1 MTTDSDDT
9 FKELRVDLEQ
19 EGQDLEWMLSRPR
32 IDETGQRP
40 QPETSLIFST
50 LNRTEF
56 LLDIVPHCLK
66 ASSVTF
72 QAGFV
77 CQLSSYSLPV
87 DVFQLEKVILAYYK
101 LSIIQLHQHLWSMYL
116 QSGSGELERSH
127 PFRRQHDATQLH
139 YWPVH
144 FLPLTIARAY
154 TKRFYYPSM
163 KHEQHL
169 ESVKQYL
176 SNLEEQRYEC
186 LTQYDAIQTTLQRQT
201 PDLIHHAENYVRQ
214 HALSSVNIYFET
226 MIGLLKYDYLN
237 RFIQLRWMKEKPTQ
251 EQVRTSRVDRF
262 RATFCVHL
270 R

>member
-1 MTTDSDDT
+1 
-9 FKELRVDLEQ
+9 
-19 EGQDLEWMLSRPR
+19 
-32 IDETGQRP
+32 
-40 QPETSLIFST
+40 
-50 LNRTEF
+50 
-56 LLDIVPHCLK
+56 
-66 ASSVTF
+66 
-72 QAGFV
+72 
-77 CQLSSYSLPV
+77 
-87 DVFQLEKVILAYYK
+87 
-101 LSIIQLHQHLWSMYL
+101 
-116 QSGSGELERSH
+116 
-127 PFRRQHDATQLH
+127 
-139 YWPVH
+139 
-144 FLPLTIARAY
+144 
-154 TKRFYYPSM
+154 M